1 MLKYKSYI
9 LSFCFELV
17 NLDSSLKSNIYN
29 NQNQEDFNFNNSNS
43 ISFNSEVET
52 FETMLYIGFIIL
64 QSVICLI
71 YIVCIYLRIYE
82 ICNQHFK
89 RNLLIKEL
97 ISPIFNEE
105 KYEKELLLIN
115 EEDYDENKID
125 KSYLK
130 KGFKNDV
137 ESYKKL
143 YFINNIEIENI
154 LNNTIIFEHDS
165 DVITSG
171 IYTNFCAGPCICVFS
186 FVFIFPYR
194 GPLMIPC
201 LIPYCLTIY
210 LGLVLFNISLCRV
223 YNNEDIKDLINCFK
237 KISKPLYF
245 KEGEYSVPYKECIDF
260 SGSLNLENNQ
270 VYNLQFTGIELYYKH
285 KNILINSLEMVKES
299 DFIFQGNQFFSNFF
313 NIWMFI
319 HMFTLTSWLYNC
331 CINCCVKKVNFKFK
345 KLLIFDDDD
354 LTLSEKEYYESIGLS
369 LKFGNKILNLIIL
382 TSYLKKLL
390 NK

>member
-1 MLKYKSYI
+1 MH
-9 LSFCFELV
+9 
-17 NLDSSLKSNIYN
+17 
-29 NQNQEDFNFNNSNS
+29 
-43 ISFNSEVET
+43 
-52 FETMLYIGFIIL
+52 IGFIIL
-64 QSVICLI
+64 QSIICLI
-71 YIVCIYLRIYE
+71 YIVCIFIRIFK

-89 RNLLIKEL
+89 RNLRFKKI
-97 ISPIFNEE
+97 ISPIFKEE
-105 KYEKELLLIN
+105 INEKEFLLIN
-115 EEDYDENKID
+115 EEDYAENKINQ
-125 KSYLK
+125 SYLK
-130 KGFKNDV
+130 KNV
-137 ESYKKL
+137 ESHKEL
-143 YFINNIEIENI
+143 DFISYIKIDNDSNERKNID
-154 LNNTIIFEHDS
+154 HDS
-165 DVITSG
+165 GILSSGLITNLS
-171 IYTNFCAGPCICVFS
+171 AGPCICIFS

-201 LIPYCLTIY
+201 LISYCLSIY
-210 LGLVLFNISLCRV
+210 LALVHLNISLCRI
-223 YNNEDIKDLINCFK
+223 YNNQDIEDLVYFFES
-237 KISKPLYF
+237 ISDFPYF

-299 DFIFQGNQFFSNFF
+299 DFSFQGNQFFSNFF

-319 HMFTLTSWLYNC
+319 HIFTLMSWLYNC
-331 CINCCVKKVNFKFK
+331 CINCCVEIVNFKFK